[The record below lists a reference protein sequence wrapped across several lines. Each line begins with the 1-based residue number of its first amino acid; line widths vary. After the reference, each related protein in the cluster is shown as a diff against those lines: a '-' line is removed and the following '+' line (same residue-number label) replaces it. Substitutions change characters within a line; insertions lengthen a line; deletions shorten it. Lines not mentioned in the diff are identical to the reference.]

1 MSEYFDGRG
10 LKCPL
15 AFVKAKQHLV
25 KFNTKVYLLD
35 DDISLY
41 NFTQYLTKCD
51 IPFIQDIKTDWVQIT
66 IMSINEIGK

>member
-15 AFVKAKQHLV
+15 AFVKAKQQLV

-35 DDISLY
+35 DEVSLY
-41 NFTQYLTKCD
+41 NFTQYLSKMNIPYKQSVRPNWIQVD
-51 IPFIQDIKTDWVQIT
+51 ILSDDRW
-66 IMSINEIGK
+66 

>member
-25 KFNTKVYLLD
+25 KYNTKVYLLD
-35 DDISLY
+35 DEVSLY
-41 NFTQYLTKCD
+41 NFTQYLSKVD
-51 IPFIQDIKTDWVQIT
+51 IPFKLNDVSSWVQI
-66 IMSINEIGK
+66 EILPHAKD